1 MLKECCLE
9 KVERV
14 SSVTELRLFVERRNS
29 TEVNIILGST
39 GSSLLRYL
47 HERSEKVNINLYAR
61 SASKVELLHPYVRT
75 AENIQ
80 SFVGDLSNVDL
91 LKNCLRDVD
100 VIFSAVAQ
108 NLNEPGCSIAQWTA
122 HSIVSALEA
131 LRREEGPTFKCPIVV
146 FLSSASLNPTF
157 SRTTPR
163 LLHWVLERGC
173 FYVYGDLKKSIE
185 YLKQQSWIP
194 LIIAEPPALTN
205 DISRGYELSL
215 NEVAPG
221 VSYDDLARGMVQ
233 MAEEE
238 GGRKWVGKGVGV
250 KATGKVKIQYLP
262 LIRYL
267 VIGLISYYFPAS
279 WGFLRGAG
287 LIS

>member
-1 MLKECCLE
+1 M
-9 KVERV
+9 
-14 SSVTELRLFVERRNS
+14 
-29 TEVNIILGST
+29 
-39 GSSLLRYL
+39 
-47 HERSEKVNINLYAR
+47 
-61 SASKVELLHPYVRT
+61 
-75 AENIQ
+75 
-80 SFVGDLSNVDL
+80 GDLSNVDL

-108 NLNEPGCSIAQWTA
+108 NLNEPGCSIAQRTA

-131 LRREEGPTFKCPIVV
+131 LRREEGPTFKCPILV

-157 SRTTPR
+157 SSHKPR

-194 LIIAEPPALTN
+194 LVIAEPTALTN

-215 NEVAPG
+215 KKVSPG

-238 GGRKWVGKGVGV
+238 GGRQWVGKGVGV

-267 VIGLISYYFPAS
+267 VVGLISYYIPAS